1 MLTINATKR
10 DTKVNLDEIRA
21 EGKIPAVF
29 YGRKED
35 STPVIL
41 DEVEF
46 LKIYEE
52 AGESTIISLKDG
64 EEEHDALIH
73 DIQWD
78 AVSMKPLHVDIY
90 VIEKGKKIEIDVPLV
105 FVGESEAVEKMGGV
119 LVKVMH
125 ELPIEAMPKDLP
137 SEIEVDISSLVDF
150 EAQIKAEDLNIPE
163 GVELKVEPEEV
174 VALVQ
179 EPKEEEEE
187 PEEEMDLDSIEVE
200 GKGKA
205 DEEGEGGDAGSE
217 GGDSNEKSE

>member
-10 DTKVNLDEIRA
+10 GAEVNNDELRANGKV
-21 EGKIPAVF
+21 PAVF

-35 STPVIL
+35 STPIIL

-46 LKIYEE
+46 LKVYEE

-64 EEEHDALIH
+64 ETEHDALIH
-73 DIQWD
+73 EIQWD

-90 VIEKGKKIEIDVPLV
+90 VIEKGKKIEIDVPLE
-105 FVGESEAVEKMGGV
+105 FVGESVAVKSMGGV

-150 EAQIKAEDLNIPE
+150 ESQIKAGDLKIPE
-163 GVELKVEPEEV
+163 GVELKVEADEV

-179 EPKEEEEE
+179 EPKEEEEQSTE
-187 PEEEMDLDSIEVE
+187 VPDLDSIEVE
-200 GKGKA
+200 KKGKEA
-205 DEEGEGGDAGSE
+205 EEGDGGGSGAE
-217 GGDSNEKSE
+217 SSE